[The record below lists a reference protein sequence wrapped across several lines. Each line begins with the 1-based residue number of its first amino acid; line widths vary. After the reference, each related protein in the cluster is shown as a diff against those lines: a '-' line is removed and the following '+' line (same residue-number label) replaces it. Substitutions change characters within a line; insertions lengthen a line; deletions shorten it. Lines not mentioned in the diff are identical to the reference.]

1 MTEDQKREALQVI
14 EDVTLQAV
22 EELKK
27 ENTAYDKVKLSA
39 LVRDNIAFL
48 NSWNGVSLPRQ

>member
-39 LVRDNIAFL
+39 LVRDIIAFL